1 MPIIDIHTI
10 HTIHSPPVN
19 HTNEII
25 DVNAAIL
32 SKMNSNLISMC
43 ESGDID
49 ELNKWYRSPLSLIAL
64 KSNATLM
71 PSNIL
76 TERNHAKCLE
86 WWLTRADVLPN
97 KCRLALTKLATFSGH
112 IDVLRIWAEFSLKP
126 QCKVEFQF
134 DPSCLSE
141 CRNDSMIYFW
151 LEHLMKTKADPYLL
165 INANDNK
172 VQILD
177 VWYNNYTRFGH
188 YYVES
193 CLIDYFTNS
202 HDLKWLLS
210 HQKELNLPY
219 SDMSLWNCGVEQ
231 LDIWKSSG
239 LEMKYDSYVLI
250 KAAHRDDYDVLDW
263 WGAQKVSFNFDESL
277 YELSQLIDTADTT
290 LLSHWI
296 QNDWLFVYS
305 EYAISYAIKF
315 GYFHRIKWWCDSG
328 LELKYSPTSIETMN
342 LYAYFKPK
350 IENKKKTFTNG
361 GECSICLESLSDN
374 PSKKIHCGHLFHTKC
389 IDMCW
394 QMSDDNKRCP
404 YCRTPCT
411 EDINNPSGKFANHGE
426 LIDYI
431 RSNEDFADKIKFTY
445 QFTYQSDFNM
455 LAPYNF
461 PFALEAIDHQPSG
474 TLNYPSTNYFSTSHI
489 SIGNINHSMSNG
501 FINSTSNDIS
511 IGNINHS
518 MSNDF
523 INSTSNYNP
532 SMIMEGVYNM
542 LFTG

>member
-1 MPIIDIHTI
+1 
-10 HTIHSPPVN
+10 
-19 HTNEII
+19 
-25 DVNAAIL
+25 
-32 SKMNSNLISMC
+32 
-43 ESGDID
+43 
-49 ELNKWYRSPLSLIAL
+49 
-64 KSNATLM
+64 
-71 PSNIL
+71 
-76 TERNHAKCLE
+76 
-86 WWLTRADVLPN
+86 
-97 KCRLALTKLATFSGH
+97 
-112 IDVLRIWAEFSLKP
+112 
-126 QCKVEFQF
+126 
-134 DPSCLSE
+134 
-141 CRNDSMIYFW
+141 
-151 LEHLMKTKADPYLL
+151 
-165 INANDNK
+165 
-172 VQILD
+172 
-177 VWYNNYTRFGH
+177 
-188 YYVES
+188 
-193 CLIDYFTNS
+193 
-202 HDLKWLLS
+202 
-210 HQKELNLPY
+210 
-219 SDMSLWNCGVEQ
+219 
-231 LDIWKSSG
+231 
-239 LEMKYDSYVLI
+239 
-250 KAAHRDDYDVLDW
+250 
-263 WGAQKVSFNFDESL
+263 
-277 YELSQLIDTADTT
+277 
-290 LLSHWI
+290 
-296 QNDWLFVYS
+296 
-305 EYAISYAIKF
+305 
-315 GYFHRIKWWCDSG
+315 
-328 LELKYSPTSIETMN
+328 MN